1 MTLINQAVCISEWRI
16 KVYIKKFCLVVTP
29 APDVLK
35 TTIFAARWRLTLTG
49 LAGSQRIMPLVTV
62 WSAPEREMETWSPAK
77 ALPPREEVV
86 SRVTDLTVAV
96 SLRGAM
102 RTVSFFWM

>member
-1 MTLINQAVCISEWRI
+1 M
-16 KVYIKKFCLVVTP
+16 VTP

-77 ALPPREEVV
+77 ALPPREDVV

-102 RTVSFFWM
+102 RTVSFFWMYPVSPRPATQTSPPPLPVDKVGL